1 VHALLDETPRA
12 GAETAEVNFFQY
24 NGFGLCKMN
33 AANKTKQPMNKHKL
47 ALVMAFAAA
56 TISHAAAESLKLNP
70 HLTPLAPLLG
80 KTWKGTFKNSKPD
93 HPVIDV
99 AHWERALN
107 GQAVRQVHSINGG
120 AYGGETIFIWDE
132 KKQAVAYYYFT
143 TGGFMTTGTLQIK
156 DGHFVTSEQVSG
168 DADGVTE
175 VRATSEIQT
184 DGKFHV
190 KAEYLKQG
198 QWVTGHEVTY
208 QEDPASQVVFK

>member
-1 VHALLDETPRA
+1 MNNKTNHSMNRQRLTVFAACAAAALSLA
-12 GAETAEVNFFQY
+12 GADN
-24 NGFGLCKMN
+24 
-33 AANKTKQPMNKHKL
+33 P
-47 ALVMAFAAA
+47 
-56 TISHAAAESLKLNP
+56 SLNP
-70 HLTPLAPLLG
+70 HLAPLEPLLG
-80 KTWKGTFKNSKPD
+80 KTWKGTFKDSKPE

-99 AHWERALN
+99 ARWERALN

-120 AYGGETIFIWDE
+120 DYGGETIFIWDE

-143 TGGFMTTGTLQIK
+143 TGGYMTTGTLQVK
-156 DGHFVTSEQVSG
+156 DGHLVTSEQVSG

-175 VRATSEIQT
+175 VRGTSEIQP

-208 QEDPASQVVFK
+208 QEDPNGEVIFK